1 MRNFWICSPSSGV
14 PFKIIGE
21 VGVVGVLFA
30 DITMYLHLKLSGRTA
45 LDISYIIPKH
55 TVVTL
60 GGDTPIYTRSSAYMK
75 IRDPTETQRD
85 ASLST

>member
-1 MRNFWICSPSSGV
+1 MRPSVKCLMDSTLSNGV

-45 LDISYIIPKH
+45 LNIMQLHHSRAHSCHFGWRYPDIHKVICIHENS
-55 TVVTL
+55 
-60 GGDTPIYTRSSAYMK
+60 
-75 IRDPTETQRD
+75 
-85 ASLST
+85 

>member
-1 MRNFWICSPSSGV
+1 MDSTLSNGV

-30 DITMYLHLKLSGRTA
+30 DITMY
-45 LDISYIIPKH
+45 IIPEH

-75 IRDPTETQRD
+75 IRDPTRHREVPVH
-85 ASLST
+85 